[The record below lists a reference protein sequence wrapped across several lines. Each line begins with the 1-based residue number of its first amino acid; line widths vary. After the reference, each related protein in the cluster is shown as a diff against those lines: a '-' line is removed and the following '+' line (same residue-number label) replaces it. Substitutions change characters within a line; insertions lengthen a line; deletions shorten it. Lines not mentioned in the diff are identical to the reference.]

1 MTDDTTSSS
10 LPLRR
15 ITRSARIVSSSHLTT
30 RPRIGRLASSTQMLA
45 NSLGRPSTVRRSIS
59 EAAPVKYPS
68 WLLPSMAGRTDG
80 LDQWRD
86 RDLIAIRRARSK
98 NRVVRQVPPRGLPM
112 ASHARGRGRL
122 GEQVAPS
129 SIARRLQPV
138 RRTPTPNDAHA
149 SNTQFSAVRPATP
162 RPPRARRLAL
172 PPGKSGDREGPAG
185 PRGSLA
191 FGRHASLPLVATARR
206 AASESAEPR
215 SFSAPMPRITEARR
229 RRGTSSQRRHENRAT
244 RRRNNPTQSDKSASR
259 PNSTGEISSLRRER
273 PEWTSFSNASSTE
286 TSTAA
291 AGRESN
297 RTTSDRTASDRT
309 ASDRTTNEV
318 STTSSTVAP
327 RTFAATTPRVTTPD
341 QSTRTAVTARRSRS
355 NDRRSGQVR
364 RSTARPV
371 QSLTPG
377 WRRVAGVP
385 ETTLPTH
392 DESLR
397 RSSAR
402 ESTLAERVAQLA
414 DPSNT
419 PRTAPG
425 ALVRRSPV
433 AGSMFSLAAAVASAQ
448 TANSR
453 TASNTSAPTASPSP
467 EKRTAENLRR
477 SSVGTSRRST
487 LPSTPAASTRA
498 PATRASSTSSTH
510 ASGTLSPRATAAPLW
525 RRAQQNMDVESAAT
539 ARRSLSST
547 SRTSVA
553 SFGSRP
559 GDVARRRELASTSA
573 ARQPELRRQAAALG
587 ARRSPS
593 VDRLLDSASPIRRS
607 ALVVAPGGNASSPF
621 IGSLARAVARRQQ
634 TADVATNTPSRTP
647 RSSGSGPA
655 SSFTSSATSSSASPR
670 TGPGADA
677 AQNFAER
684 LARRTGEPVPAAASG
699 LAARS
704 ERQGPSFG
712 DTSDSTAESPISDL
726 VSRSIAAREAS
737 ISPTLLRSVSDGAST
752 RSSATSNDRPVRD
765 DRSRGSNDSTDT
777 MGYAVA
783 STSRAHPNS
792 GPSTR
797 IAYRAATAPRPAA
810 VRRSMIDDLPV
821 APIVL
826 PPNRDASGN
835 MSTSTISGTSS
846 TGAGS
851 GQSSST
857 VGQSSS
863 SQSSSRDSNRN
874 TRAASRS
881 VSVRRSSNTNGSGSI
896 RRSSSTGGSD
906 DAISADALARMIEHG
921 FEPDLT
927 RTISRRVAGTT
938 SSPVRR
944 SPSGATHSASPSGS
958 TSSSAVIRRSNSGL
972 ASIAPGPIAIVG
984 TVSGGSDSTESSS
997 GGVTTSQLLDLIDWI
1012 NRVVDERLRLEM
1024 ERRGMT
1030 GGRW

>member
-215 SFSAPMPRITEARR
+215 SFSAPMPRITETGR
-229 RRGTSSQRRHENRAT
+229 RRGTSSQRHNESQAT
-244 RRRNNPTQSDKSASR
+244 RRRTNPTQGDKSASR
-259 PNSTGEISSLRRER
+259 PNSNGEISSLRRER

-286 TSTAA
+286 PSTAA

-297 RTTSDRTASDRT
+297 RTTSDRT

-327 RTFAATTPRVTTPD
+327 RTLAATTPRVPTLD
-341 QSTRTAVTARRSRS
+341 QSTRTAATARRSRS

-364 RSTARPV
+364 RSTSRPV
-371 QSLTPG
+371 QSFTPG

-402 ESTLAERVAQLA
+402 ESPLAERVAQLA

-433 AGSMFSLAAAVASAQ
+433 AGSMFSLAAAMASTQ

-453 TASNTSAPTASPSP
+453 TASNTSAPTASPSQD
-467 EKRTAENLRR
+467 KQTTGNLRR
-477 SSVGTSRRST
+477 SSVGTSRTSA
-487 LPSTPAASTRA
+487 LSSTPAASTRA
-498 PATRASSTSSTH
+498 SSTSLTH

-539 ARRSLSST
+539 ARRSLSPA

-621 IGSLARAVARRQQ
+621 IGSLARAVARRQR
-634 TADVATNTPSRTP
+634 TADAATSTPTRAP
-647 RSSGSGPA
+647 RSSGSRPA

-684 LARRTGEPVPAAASG
+684 LARRTGEPVLAATSWP
-699 LAARS
+699 AARS
-704 ERQGPSFG
+704 DRQGPSLG
-712 DTSDSTAESPISDL
+712 DTSDSTADSPISDL

-752 RSSATSNDRPVRD
+752 RSSATPNDRPVQD
-765 DRSRGSNDSTDT
+765 VRSRGSNDSTDT
-777 MGYAVA
+777 MGYPVA
-783 STSRAHPNS
+783 STSRAHPRS
-792 GPSTR
+792 GTSTR

-835 MSTSTISGTSS
+835 TSTSTISGTS
-846 TGAGS
+846 TTTAGS

-863 SQSSSRDSNRN
+863 SQSPSRDSNRN
-874 TRAASRS
+874 SRAASRS

-896 RRSSSTGGSD
+896 RRSSSSGGSD
-906 DAISADALARMIEHG
+906 DAISADAMARMIEHG

-927 RTISRRVAGTT
+927 RTVTRRVAGTT

-944 SPSGATHSASPSGS
+944 SPSGATRSASTSGS

>member
-1 MTDDTTSSS
+1 MSDDTTSSS

-68 WLLPSMAGRTDG
+68 WLLPSMAGRSDG

-149 SNTQFSAVRPATP
+149 NSSQVAAVRPATP

-185 PRGSLA
+185 PRGSLP

-206 AASESAEPR
+206 AVSESAEPR
-215 SFSAPMPRITEARR
+215 SFSAPMPRITDPGS
-229 RRGTSSQRRHENRAT
+229 RRGASSQRRNESQVT
-244 RRRNNPTQSDKSASR
+244 RRRSDPTQSDRSASR
-259 PNSTGEISSLRRER
+259 STPNREASPLRRER
-273 PEWTSFSNASSTE
+273 PEWTTFANVSTPE
-286 TSTAA
+286 TPSPITSRDRNQA
-291 AGRESN
+291 
-297 RTTSDRTASDRT
+297 TSDRTTSSTGRASRIST
-309 ASDRTTNEV
+309 ATS
-318 STTSSTVAP
+318 SAGATTSSE
-327 RTFAATTPRVTTPD
+327 VTTPQVATPD
-341 QSTRTAVTARRSRS
+341 PSTRTAVTARRSRS
-355 NDRRSGQVR
+355 SDRRSGQVR
-364 RSTARPV
+364 RSSARPV
-371 QSLTPG
+371 RSFTPG
-377 WRRVAGVP
+377 WRRIAGIP

-414 DPSNT
+414 DPSST

-433 AGSMFSLAAAVASAQ
+433 AGSMFSLAAAMVSAQ
-448 TANSR
+448 TASSR
-453 TASNTSAPTASPSP
+453 TGTTLSAPTSSPSRGR
-467 EKRTAENLRR
+467 RTNAGVRR
-477 SSVGTSRRST
+477 STVGTSRTPAPSSSSPSPSSSPSSSPGSST
-487 LPSTPAASTRA
+487 RLPQVSSTP
-498 PATRASSTSSTH
+498 
-510 ASGTLSPRATAAPLW
+510 SPRTTATPLW
-525 RRAQQNMDVESAAT
+525 RRAQQNMDVESATT
-539 ARRSLSST
+539 ARRSLSPSP
-547 SRTSVA
+547 RTSVA

-559 GDVARRRELASTSA
+559 GDVARRREMATTST
-573 ARQPELRRQAAALG
+573 ARRPELRRRTTALG

-593 VDRLLDSASPIRRS
+593 IDRLLDSASPVRRS
-607 ALVVAPGGNASSPF
+607 ALVVAPGGSASSPF
-621 IGSLARAVARRQQ
+621 VGSLARAVARRQQ
-634 TADVATNTPSRTP
+634 SPNASANA
-647 RSSGSGPA
+647 PA
-655 SSFTSSATSSSASPR
+655 STRPSSRSRSASSVGSFAASSSTSPR

-684 LARRTGEPVPAAASG
+684 LARRTGEAVPAAASG

-704 ERQGPSFG
+704 ERQGASFG
-712 DTSDSTAESPISDL
+712 DTSDGSADSSISDL

-737 ISPTLLRSVSDGAST
+737 ASPALLRSISDGAST
-752 RSSATSNDRPVRD
+752 RTSVTTDELPARD
-765 DRSRGSNDSTDT
+765 SRSRGNGDNTGT
-777 MGYAVA
+777 TGFPVA
-783 STSRAHPNS
+783 SPSRPQPRADS
-792 GPSTR
+792 STR

-810 VRRSMIDDLPV
+810 IRRSVIDDLPV

-826 PPNRDASGN
+826 PPNRDSVGSSTINGTSPIDSASGR
-835 MSTSTISGTSS
+835 TSS
-846 TGAGS
+846 SASRSAS
-851 GQSSST
+851 G
-857 VGQSSS
+857 
-863 SQSSSRDSNRN
+863 QSSSRDSNRTN
-874 TRAASRS
+874 RTASRS

-896 RRSSSTGGSD
+896 RRSSSSGGSD

-927 RTISRRVAGTT
+927 RTVTRRVAGTT

-944 SPSGATHSASPSGS
+944 SPSGSTRSASTSGS
-958 TSSSAVIRRSNSGL
+958 ASSSSVIRRSNSGL

-1012 NRVVDERLRLEM
+1012 NRVVDERLRLEL

>member
-1 MTDDTTSSS
+1 MSDDTTSSS

-15 ITRSARIVSSSHLTT
+15 ITRSSRIVSSSHLTT

-68 WLLPSMAGRTDG
+68 WLLPSMSGRSDD

-149 SNTQFSAVRPATP
+149 NTNQFSAVRPATP

-172 PPGKSGDREGPAG
+172 PPGKSGDREGPAA
-185 PRGSLA
+185 PRGSLT

-206 AASESAEPR
+206 ASSETVEPR
-215 SFSAPMPRITEARR
+215 SFSTPMPRLAPSGRPT
-229 RRGTSSQRRHENRAT
+229 NRAPQHRTESRVT
-244 RRRNNPTQSDKSASR
+244 RRRADSTRRDSSATRPPSSR
-259 PNSTGEISSLRRER
+259 EATSLRRER
-273 PEWTSFSNASSTE
+273 PEWTTFANGSSPSLSPAVT
-286 TSTAA
+286 
-291 AGRESN
+291 
-297 RTTSDRTASDRT
+297 
-309 ASDRTTNEV
+309 DRTTNEPSSNQSSGL
-318 STTSSTVAP
+318 STPGQPTPRQSPPTSKTARRTRSNGGRSNRVRRSVARP
-327 RTFAATTPRVTTPD
+327 TRTFA
-341 QSTRTAVTARRSRS
+341 
-355 NDRRSGQVR
+355 
-364 RSTARPV
+364 
-371 QSLTPG
+371 PG
-377 WRRVAGVP
+377 WRRVIGAA
-385 ETTLPTH
+385 EKTKPTH

-402 ESTLAERVAQLA
+402 QSTLAERVAQLA

-433 AGSMFSLAAAVASAQ
+433 AGSMFSLAAAMASSH
-448 TANSR
+448 TANS
-453 TASNTSAPTASPSP
+453 SSATGLNAPNSSPS
-467 EKRTAENLRR
+467 RSDRATVRR
-477 SSVGTSRRST
+477 SSTSAERPVT
-487 LPSTPAASTRA
+487 PSSSSVSSGASGVSSTRTA
-498 PATRASSTSSTH
+498 PT
-510 ASGTLSPRATAAPLW
+510 PLW
-525 RRAQQNMDVESAAT
+525 RRARQSMDVESATT
-539 ARRSLSST
+539 ARRTLSST
-547 SRTSVA
+547 PRTSVA
-553 SFGSRP
+553 SLGSRP
-559 GDVARRRELASTSA
+559 GDVARRRELASTSTA
-573 ARQPELRRQAAALG
+573 LRPELRRQTATLG

-593 VDRLLDSASPIRRS
+593 VDRLLESASPIRRS

-621 IGSLARAVARRQQ
+621 VGSLARAVARRQQ
-634 TADVATNTPSRTP
+634 TTNGASSASS
-647 RSSGSGPA
+647 RSS
-655 SSFTSSATSSSASPR
+655 SSSSRSSTISSSAWNALTSPVAPR

-677 AQNFAER
+677 AQNFTER
-684 LARRTGEPVPAAASG
+684 LARRTGEPVPVTASE
-699 LAARS
+699 LAARGGRAS
-704 ERQGPSFG
+704 TTFG
-712 DTSDSTAESPISDL
+712 DTSDNLSTSPSDSTIGDL
-726 VSRSIAAREAS
+726 VSRSVAARES
-737 ISPTLLRSVSDGAST
+737 STSPTLLRSVSGEVSNEAPAASSDRPAYEA
-752 RSSATSNDRPVRD
+752 RSTGNDIRRSMSSTTPTATSTAK
-765 DRSRGSNDSTDT
+765 SKT
-777 MGYAVA
+777 VA
-783 STSRAHPNS
+783 TTSMTRAP
-792 GPSTR
+792 R

-810 VRRSMIDDLPV
+810 IRRSVIDDLPV

-826 PPNRDASGN
+826 PPNRETMSNGANSTTNGSSTFDAASR
-835 MSTSTISGTSS
+835 STAVGGTAARGTS
-846 TGAGS
+846 AGTAS
-851 GQSSST
+851 A
-857 VGQSSS
+857 
-863 SQSSSRDSNRN
+863 RSNSPGRS
-874 TRAASRS
+874 ASRS
-881 VSVRRSSNTNGSGSI
+881 VSVRRSSNTNGSASI

-927 RTISRRVAGTT
+927 RTVTRRTTGTT

-944 SPSGATHSASPSGS
+944 SPSGATRSSSSSSGS
-958 TSSSAVIRRSNSGL
+958 TSSSAVIRRSQSGL

-984 TVSGGSDSTESSS
+984 TVSGGSDSLESSS

-1012 NRVVDERLRLEM
+1012 NRVVDERLRLEL

>member
-1 MTDDTTSSS
+1 MSDDTTSSS

-15 ITRSARIVSSSHLTT
+15 ITRSSRIVSSSHLTT

-68 WLLPSMAGRTDG
+68 WLLPSMSGRSDD

-86 RDLIAIRRARSK
+86 RDLIAIRRARNK

-149 SNTQFSAVRPATP
+149 NTNQFSAVRPATP

-172 PPGKSGDREGPAG
+172 PPGKSGDREGPAA
-185 PRGSLA
+185 PRGSLT

-206 AASESAEPR
+206 ASSETVEPR
-215 SFSAPMPRITEARR
+215 SFSTPMPRLAPAGRPTNRASRR
-229 RRGTSSQRRHENRAT
+229 RTESRVT
-244 RRRNNPTQSDKSASR
+244 RRRTDSTRRDTSATR
-259 PNSTGEISSLRRER
+259 PSSNGETTSLRRER
-273 PEWTSFSNASSTE
+273 PEWTTFANGSSSSLSPAVT
-286 TSTAA
+286 
-291 AGRESN
+291 
-297 RTTSDRTASDRT
+297 
-309 ASDRTTNEV
+309 DRTTNEPSSNQSSGQ
-318 STTSSTVAP
+318 STPGQSAPRRSAPRQSPPTSATARRTPSNDGRANQVRRGVARP
-327 RTFAATTPRVTTPD
+327 TRTFA
-341 QSTRTAVTARRSRS
+341 
-355 NDRRSGQVR
+355 
-364 RSTARPV
+364 
-371 QSLTPG
+371 PG
-377 WRRVAGVP
+377 WRRVVGAA
-385 ETTLPTH
+385 ETTKPTH

-402 ESTLAERVAQLA
+402 QSTLAERVAQLA

-433 AGSMFSLAAAVASAQ
+433 AGSMFSLAAAMASSH
-448 TANSR
+448 TANS
-453 TASNTSAPTASPSP
+453 SSAAGLNAPNSSPS
-467 EKRTAENLRR
+467 RDDRSTVRR
-477 SSVGTSRRST
+477 SSTSTVRPVTPSSSRS
-487 LPSTPAASTRA
+487 SSSVSSGASGVSSTRTA
-498 PATRASSTSSTH
+498 PT
-510 ASGTLSPRATAAPLW
+510 PLW
-525 RRAQQNMDVESAAT
+525 RRARQSMDVESATT

-547 SRTSVA
+547 PRTSVA
-553 SFGSRP
+553 SLGSRP
-559 GDVARRRELASTSA
+559 GDVARRRELATTSTA
-573 ARQPELRRQAAALG
+573 LRPELRRQTATLG

-593 VDRLLDSASPIRRS
+593 VDRLLESASPIRRS

-621 IGSLARAVARRQQ
+621 VGSLARAVARRQQ
-634 TADVATNTPSRTP
+634 TANGTSSASSSAP
-647 RSSGSGPA
+647 RSS
-655 SSFTSSATSSSASPR
+655 SSSRSSTIWSSASNAMSSSAAPR

-684 LARRTGEPVPAAASG
+684 LARRTGEPVPVTASE
-699 LAARS
+699 LAARGGRAS
-704 ERQGPSFG
+704 TTFG
-712 DTSDSTAESPISDL
+712 DTSDNTSDNTFTSPADSTIGDL
-726 VSRSIAAREAS
+726 VSRSVAARES
-737 ISPTLLRSVSDGAST
+737 STSPTLLRSVSGEVSNEAPAAS
-752 RSSATSNDRPVRD
+752 SDRPAHEA
-765 DRSRGSNDSTDT
+765 RSAGNDIRRSMSSTT
-777 MGYAVA
+777 PTAK
-783 STSRAHPNS
+783 STAEKATTATTTSMTRAP
-792 GPSTR
+792 R

-810 VRRSMIDDLPV
+810 IRRSVIDDLPV

-826 PPNRDASGN
+826 PPNRETMSNGANSTTNGSSTFDAASR
-835 MSTSTISGTSS
+835 STAVGGTAARGTS
-846 TGAGS
+846 
-851 GQSSST
+851 
-857 VGQSSS
+857 VGTASA
-863 SQSSSRDSNRN
+863 RSNSPGRS
-874 TRAASRS
+874 ASRS
-881 VSVRRSSNTNGSGSI
+881 VSVRRSSNTNGSASI

-921 FEPDLT
+921 FEADLT
-927 RTISRRVAGTT
+927 RTVTRRTAGTT

-944 SPSGATHSASPSGS
+944 SPSGATRSSSSSSGS
-958 TSSSAVIRRSNSGL
+958 TSSSAVIRRSQSGL

-984 TVSGGSDSTESSS
+984 TVSGGSDSLESSS

-1012 NRVVDERLRLEM
+1012 NRVVDERLRLEL

>member
-1 MTDDTTSSS
+1 MSDDTTSSS

-15 ITRSARIVSSSHLTT
+15 ITRSSRIVSSSHLTT

-45 NSLGRPSTVRRSIS
+45 NSLARPSTVRRSIS

-68 WLLPSMAGRTDG
+68 WLLPTMSGRSDD

-149 SNTQFSAVRPATP
+149 NTNQFSAVRPATP

-185 PRGSLA
+185 PGGSLT

-206 AASESAEPR
+206 ASSETVEPR
-215 SFSAPMPRITEARR
+215 SFSTPMPRLADAGRPANRASRR
-229 RRGTSSQRRHENRAT
+229 RPESQVT
-244 RRRNNPTQSDKSASR
+244 RRRTDSTRRDTSATR
-259 PNSTGEISSLRRER
+259 PSSKGETTSLRRER
-273 PEWTSFSNASSTE
+273 PEWTTFANGSSLEPSPTV
-286 TSTAA
+286 T
-291 AGRESN
+291 
-297 RTTSDRTASDRT
+297 
-309 ASDRTTNEV
+309 DRTTNEP
-318 STTSSTVAP
+318 SSNQFSET
-327 RTFAATTPRVTTPD
+327 TTPG
-341 QSTRTAVTARRSRS
+341 QSTARQSTPGQSAPTSEPARRTRS
-355 NDRRSGQVR
+355 NVRRSNQVR
-364 RSTARPV
+364 RSVARP
-371 QSLTPG
+371 TRTFAPG
-377 WRRVAGVP
+377 WRRVVGAA
-385 ETTLPTH
+385 ETTPTTH

-402 ESTLAERVAQLA
+402 QSTLAERVAQLA

-433 AGSMFSLAAAVASAQ
+433 AGSMFSLAAAMASSH
-448 TANSR
+448 TANS
-453 TASNTSAPTASPSP
+453 SSATGLNAANSSPS
-467 EKRTAENLRR
+467 RNDRSTVRR
-477 SSVGTSRRST
+477 SSTNTTRPVTPSSSSISSSVSSRVS
-487 LPSTPAASTRA
+487 STRTA
-498 PATRASSTSSTH
+498 PT
-510 ASGTLSPRATAAPLW
+510 PLW
-525 RRAQQNMDVESAAT
+525 RRARQSMDAESATT

-547 SRTSVA
+547 PRTSVA
-553 SFGSRP
+553 SLGSRP
-559 GDVARRRELASTSA
+559 GDVARRRELATTSTA
-573 ARQPELRRQAAALG
+573 LRPELRRQAATLG

-593 VDRLLDSASPIRRS
+593 VDRLFESASPIRRS
-607 ALVVAPGGNASSPF
+607 ALVVAPGGNAASPF
-621 IGSLARAVARRQQ
+621 VGSLARAVARRQQ
-634 TADVATNTPSRTP
+634 TTN
-647 RSSGSGPA
+647 G
-655 SSFTSSATSSSASPR
+655 TSSTSSSAPRSSSSTSSLSSSSSAWASNALSSSLTPR

-684 LARRTGEPVPAAASG
+684 LARRTGEPVPVAASEP
-699 LAARS
+699 AARGGRAS
-704 ERQGPSFG
+704 TTFG
-712 DTSDSTAESPISDL
+712 DTFDNTSTSPADSTIGDL
-726 VSRSIAAREAS
+726 VSRSVAARES
-737 ISPTLLRSVSDGAST
+737 STSPTLLRSVSGETSNQAPAASSD
-752 RSSATSNDRPVRD
+752 RPGFEARSPGNDIRRSMSSATTHMPN
-765 DRSRGSNDSTDT
+765 TT
-777 MGYAVA
+777 
-783 STSRAHPNS
+783 TSMTRAP
-792 GPSTR
+792 R

-810 VRRSMIDDLPV
+810 IRRSVIDDLPV

-826 PPNRDASGN
+826 PPNREATSNGANSTTNGSSAFDAASRSSAARGTAVGG
-835 MSTSTISGTSS
+835 SAARGTSADTTS
-846 TGAGS
+846 ARQNSPGRS
-851 GQSSST
+851 
-857 VGQSSS
+857 
-863 SQSSSRDSNRN
+863 
-874 TRAASRS
+874 ASRS
-881 VSVRRSSNTNGSGSI
+881 VSVRRSSNTNRSASI

-927 RTISRRVAGTT
+927 RTVTRRSAGTT

-944 SPSGATHSASPSGS
+944 SPSGATRSSSSSSGS
-958 TSSSAVIRRSNSGL
+958 TSSSAVIRRSQSGL

-984 TVSGGSDSTESSS
+984 TVSGGSDSLESSS

-1012 NRVVDERLRLEM
+1012 NRVVDERLRLEL